1 KKEYLLSLS
10 DRNPVKLV
18 NFGNDEAREYM
29 ENLVFGLVED
39 FKLDIFRQDF
49 NMDPLAYWRAY
60 DEDCR
65 TGITEIK
72 HINGLYLFWDH
83 LLERFPNIWID
94 NTAGGGRRI
103 DIETLR
109 RAAFPWRSDTNC
121 FYQYAYPHDQRRRTS
136 WNHNQLLGFCEYIPY
151 HGGGSWSE
159 KAYDIRST
167 ASHGVNCSF
176 NVYNPDFDWEAGKKI
191 VAEVKEMS
199 EYWDGDF
206 YPLTKAALG
215 EHVWAAYQLVLE
227 DKGALYAFRPEQCF
241 KENETIAFKALDEN
255 ADYKLTFIDDD
266 FNRTCSQHSGRE
278 LMAGIKL
285 SIPIVRGSLI
295 VKYEKL

>member
-1 KKEYLLSLS
+1 
-10 DRNPVKLV
+10 
-18 NFGNDEAREYM
+18 M
-29 ENLVFGLVED
+29 ENLIFGLVED
-39 FKLDIFRQDF
+39 FKLDVFRQDF

-72 HINGLYLFWDH
+72 HINGLYTFWDH

-121 FYQYAYPHDQRRRTS
+121 SYQYAYSHDQRRRTS
-136 WNHNQLLGFCEYIPY
+136 WNHNQLLGLAEYIPY

-167 ASHGVNCSF
+167 ATHGVNCAF
-176 NVYNPDFDWEAGKKI
+176 DVYNPDFDWEGGKKI

-206 YPLTKAALG
+206 YPLTKAMLG
-215 EHVWAAYQLVLE
+215 EHIWAAYQLVLE
-227 DKGALYAFRPEQCF
+227 GKGALYAFRPEQCF
-241 KENETIAFKALDEN
+241 IENETIAFKALEKS
-255 ADYKLTFIDDD
+255 AKYKLTFIDDD
-266 FNRTCSQHSGRE
+266 FQRTEATFSGEE
-278 LMAGIKL
+278 LMNGINL
-285 SIPIVRGSLI
+285 NIPQTRGSLI
-295 VKYEKL
+295 IKYEKI